1 MGSMRSRQRW
11 IGTLLV
17 LASTAGFSAK
27 SIFAKLAYHDGCDA
41 LTLVSWRMLLSLPFF
56 LLAIYW
62 TTRSPNR
69 PALRRDDIISI
80 SLLGVAGYYLSSMLD
95 FEGLM
100 FISASLERL
109 ALFLYPTLVVIL
121 DLAFNGKPMKRQT
134 FFALLL
140 SYGGIALVVIHDLGH
155 QHGTLLG
162 TLLVMGSALCY
173 ACYLLGSQP
182 LILRLGSLRF
192 TGLTLCVASIC
203 VLLQTLLQEGPSAFH
218 ISLPIFWL
226 ALATALIS
234 TVMPV
239 FLLTAGIARIG
250 SQQAALIGSIGP
262 VATMFLGSW
271 FLHEPMTLLQLL
283 GALLVTGGVMVV
295 SKG

>member
-1 MGSMRSRQRW
+1 MGSITSRQRW
-11 IGTLLV
+11 TGTLLV
-17 LASTAGFSAK
+17 LVSTAGFSAK
-27 SIFAKLAYHDGCDA
+27 SIFAKLAYRYGCDA

-56 LLAIYW
+56 LLAIFW
-62 TTRSPNR
+62 ATRNPDR
-69 PALRRDDIISI
+69 PTLRREDMISI
-80 SLLGVAGYYLSSMLD
+80 GLLGVAGYYLSSILD

-121 DLAFNGKPMKRQT
+121 DLAFNDKPMKRRT
-134 FFALLL
+134 FMALLL
-140 SYGGIALVVIHDLGH
+140 SYCGIALVVIHGLSH

-162 TLLVMGSALCY
+162 TMLVMGSALSY

-182 LILRLGSLRF
+182 LIQRLGSLRF

-203 VLLQTLLQEGPSAFH
+203 VLLQTLIQEGPSAFH

-262 VATMFLGSW
+262 VATMFLGLW
-271 FLHEPMTLLQLL
+271 LLHEPITLLQFF
-283 GALLVTGGVMVV
+283 GAILVTGGVMVV
-295 SKG
+295 SRG